1 MNSKKI
7 GIVGLGLIGGS
18 LGLDLYQKGHYIV
31 GISRS
36 QETCDRAMERKVC
49 HQASPDF
56 KLLNDVDLIFLCTPI
71 GSIVPTLETISSELS
86 PSTIVTDVASVKVE
100 IVQKCSEI
108 WPNFVGGHPMAGTAF
123 VGIEAAQY
131 NLFKNAP
138 YVLTP
143 IENTPSQSLECL
155 KKIIAQLGSIPYITN
170 PEEHDCAVAW
180 ISHLPVI
187 VGATLLESIDS
198 KAPSNILELAKKL
211 ASTGFKDTTRVGGG
225 NPELGLMMAQ
235 YNREAI
241 LDSLIKYQQVLQE
254 ITDLIRQQK
263 WNALEDILRKSQAS
277 RPYFLKD

>member
-86 PSTIVTDVASVKVE
+86 PSTIVTDVASVKGE

-108 WPNFVGGHPMAGTAF
+108 WPNFIGGHPMAGTAF

-198 KAPSNILELAKKL
+198 KAPSNILELAQKL

>member
-36 QETCDRAMERKVC
+36 QETLDRAMERKVC

-108 WPNFVGGHPMAGTAF
+108 WSNFVGGHPMAGTAF

-198 KAPSNILELAKKL
+198 KAPSNILELAQKL

>member
-49 HQASPDF
+49 HQASPNF

-86 PSTIVTDVASVKVE
+86 PSTIVTDVASVKGE

-108 WPNFVGGHPMAGTAF
+108 WPNFIGGHPMAGTAF

-143 IENTPSQSLECL
+143 IENTPSQSLESL

>member
-36 QETCDRAMERKVC
+36 QETLDRAMERKVC

-100 IVQKCSEI
+100 IVQKCSTI
-108 WPNFVGGHPMAGTAF
+108 WSNFVGGHPMAGTAF

-198 KAPSNILELAKKL
+198 KAPSNILELAQKL

>member
-86 PSTIVTDVASVKVE
+86 PSTIVTDVASVKGE

-108 WPNFVGGHPMAGTAF
+108 WPNFIGGHPMAGTAF

>member
-36 QETCDRAMERKVC
+36 QETLDRAMERKAC

-56 KLLNDVDLIFLCTPI
+56 KLLNDMDLIFLCTPI

-100 IVQKCSEI
+100 IVHKCSAI
-108 WPNFVGGHPMAGTAF
+108 WTNFIGGHPMAGTAF
-123 VGIEAAQY
+123 MGIEAAQY

-155 KKIIAQLGSIPYITN
+155 KNIIAQLGSISYITT

-198 KAPSNILELAKKL
+198 NAPSNILELAQKL

-241 LDSLIKYQQVLQE
+241 LDSLTKYQQVLQE
-254 ITDLIRQQK
+254 ITDLIRQQN
-263 WNALEDILRKSQAS
+263 WDALEDILHKSQAS